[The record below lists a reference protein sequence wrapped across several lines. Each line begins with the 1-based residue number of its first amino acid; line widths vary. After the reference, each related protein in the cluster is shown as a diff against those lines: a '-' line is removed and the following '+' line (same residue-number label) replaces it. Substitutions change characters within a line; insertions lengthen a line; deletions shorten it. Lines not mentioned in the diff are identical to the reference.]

1 MSGQPTSG
9 QPVNTMGT
17 LRMLFQY
24 VIQTVSKI
32 KVVTRHIELALL
44 LTAGAIV
51 QVAWSQQAIDSA
63 QAGARSAAGQAQPSP
78 AAFQPAAPAAIDERV
93 SPDLAKVVDTV
104 IAREHEL
111 LKNLRKYSPRVE
123 TYIQDLRPDP
133 ELGTV
138 PVNDHYFLGRMDFQ
152 RGVAFRSFLPQ
163 PGLAHRT
170 VKGITGQITQLYSM
184 PYQVG
189 EFTYMIVI
197 DGSRFDRQHYQLDF
211 VSREFLGNVRC
222 VVFDVQPRPGTGV
235 GLFEGRIWAEDQEYN
250 IVRFNGTYTPAPRFS
265 AYFHFDS
272 WRENIQPGLWFP
284 VYVYS
289 EELDLKYSIKRAVR
303 FKSQTRLWGYDLSN
317 PTHKQEL
324 TWVMVEAPSEVR
336 DASENSTDPSP
347 VSSQREW
354 EGEAETNILERL
366 EKAGLVAPPGDV
378 DKVTE
383 TVVNNLIVTNHL
395 ANVPQ
400 IHVRILLTSTLESLG
415 IGNTIILSRG
425 LIDVLPDEASLA
437 AILAHEL
444 EHILLGHTV
453 GASTTK
459 YGFHDRLM
467 MKDEDVIHRLN
478 FKPSQHD
485 EAAADTKAI
494 ELLKNSPYKD
504 QLGQAG
510 LFLRAM
516 ADAAPH
522 TPQLFGAHL
531 GSRLAQG
538 NQVRRVAE
546 LMGSAPALQKTRV
559 DQIAAL
565 PLGARVK
572 VNPWNDHIALMKSKP
587 VTLMS
592 PREKMP
598 FEVTRLFPYLV
609 RFGRPGPDAGQK
621 EQAGARSDNANQQS
635 GDPPP
640 P

>member
-1 MSGQPTSG
+1 M
-9 QPVNTMGT
+9 
-17 LRMLFQY
+17 
-24 VIQTVSKI
+24 
-32 KVVTRHIELALL
+32 TRHIASALL
-44 LTAGAIV
+44 LTAGAIS
-51 QVAWSQQAIDSA
+51 QVAWSQEAINSA
-63 QAGARSAAGQAQPSP
+63 QASGRSVAGQTQPSAP
-78 AAFQPAAPAAIDERV
+78 TSQSPAPAAMAERV
-93 SPDLAKVVDTV
+93 SPELSTVVDTI
-104 IAREHEL
+104 IAREHDL

-133 ELGTV
+133 DLGAGTE
-138 PVNDHYFLGRMDFQ
+138 PVNDHYFLGRMDFRQ
-152 RGVAFRSFLPQ
+152 GVVFRSFLPQ
-163 PGLAHRT
+163 PGLAHRA
-170 VKGITGQITQLYSM
+170 VKGITGQVTQLYSM

-197 DGSRFDRQHYQLDF
+197 DASRFDRQHYQLDF
-211 VSREFLGNVRC
+211 VGREFLGNVRC
-222 VVFDVQPRPGTGV
+222 LVFDVQPRPNAGI

-265 AYFHFDS
+265 TYFHFDS
-272 WRENIQPGLWFP
+272 WRENIQPGLWLP

-303 FKSQTRLWGYDLSN
+303 FKSQTRLWGYDLSS
-317 PTHKQEL
+317 PSHKQEL
-324 TWVMVEAPSEVR
+324 TWVMVEAPNEVR
-336 DASENSTDPSP
+336 DNSENSTDPSP
-347 VSSQREW
+347 VSAQREW
-354 EGEAETNILERL
+354 EREAEANILERL
-366 EKAGLVAPPGDV
+366 EKAGLLAPPGDA
-378 DKVTE
+378 DKVME
-383 TVVNNLIVTNHL
+383 TVVNNLIVTNHFDS
-395 ANVPQ
+395 VPQ
-400 IHVRILLTSTLESLG
+400 IHARILLTSTLESLG

-444 EHILLGHTV
+444 EHIVLGHTV

-467 MKDEDVIHRLN
+467 MKDEDVLPRLN

-522 TPQLFGAHL
+522 TPQLFGAHM

-538 NQVRRVAE
+538 SHVRRVAE
-546 LMGSAPALQKTRV
+546 LMGSAPALQKGRV

-572 VNPWNDHIALMKSKP
+572 VNPWNDHVELMKSKP
-587 VTLMS
+587 ATLS
-592 PREKMP
+592 SAREKMP
-598 FEVTRLFPYLV
+598 FEVTRLSPHLV
-609 RFGRPGPDAGQK
+609 RFGRAGPDAGQ
-621 EQAGARSDNANQQS
+621 EVRAGARGENPNQQS

-640 P
+640 R

>member
-1 MSGQPTSG
+1 MTG
-9 QPVNTMGT
+9 
-17 LRMLFQY
+17 R
-24 VIQTVSKI
+24 ID
-32 KVVTRHIELALL
+32 LALL
-44 LTAGAIV
+44 LAASAIV
-51 QVAWSQQAIDSA
+51 QVAWSQQATNSA
-63 QAGARSAAGQAQPSP
+63 QADRRSAGSKAQPS
-78 AAFQPAAPAAIDERV
+78 AAASQPSAPAATGERV
-93 SPDLAKVVDTV
+93 SPELTKVVDTV
-104 IAREHEL
+104 VAREQQL

-123 TYIQDLRPDP
+123 TYIQDLRQDP

-138 PVNDHYFLGRMDFQ
+138 PVNDHYFFGRMDFQ
-152 RGVAFRSFLPQ
+152 QGVAFRSFLPQ

-184 PYQVG
+184 PYHAG

-197 DGSRFDRQHYQLDF
+197 DASRFDRQHYLLDF

-222 VVFDVQPRPGTGV
+222 AVFDVQPRPGAGV

-265 AYFHFDS
+265 TYFHFDS
-272 WRENIQPGLWFP
+272 WRENIQPGLWLP

-317 PTHKQEL
+317 PTPEQEL
-324 TWVMVEAPSEVR
+324 TWVMIEAPTEVR

-347 VSSQREW
+347 VSAQREW
-354 EGEAETNILERL
+354 ESEAEANILQRL
-366 EKAGLVAPPGDV
+366 EKAGLLAPPGNV
-378 DKVTE
+378 DKVME
-383 TVVNNLIVTNHL
+383 TVVNNLIVSNHL
-395 ANVPQ
+395 DKLPQ

-444 EHILLGHTV
+444 EHVVLGHTA
-453 GASTTK
+453 GANTTK

-467 MKDEDVIHRLN
+467 IKDDDVLHRLN

-485 EAAADTKAI
+485 EAAADAKAV
-494 ELLKNSPYKD
+494 ELLENSPYKD

-538 NQVRRVAE
+538 SQVRRVAQ
-546 LMGSAPALQKTRV
+546 LMGSAPALEKTRV

-572 VNPWNDHIALMKSKP
+572 VNPWNDHIQLTKSKP
-587 VTLMS
+587 ATLIS
-592 PREKMP
+592 PRDKMP
-598 FEVTRLFPYLV
+598 FEVARLYPYLV
-609 RFGRPGPDAGQK
+609 RFGTPGPEAGQK
-621 EQAGARSDNANQQS
+621 DQAGARGDNANQQS